1 MKKIIMTL
9 FASFLFGINNDL
21 LTKAT
26 DALKVGKFEEAIIY
40 INKAQISNQK
50 NPDFF
55 RLKAL
60 IHEMLDE
67 PNQAKQA
74 WEKCFKYSK
83 DKNTKREA
91 KIHIKNLSEIK

>member
-55 RLKAL
+55 RLQAL
-60 IHEMLDE
+60 TYEMLDK
-67 PNQAKQA
+67 PNQAKKA
-74 WEKCFKYSK
+74 WKKCLKHSK
-83 DKNTKREA
+83 NKNMKREA
-91 KIHIKNLSEIK
+91 TIHIQNLSKRK